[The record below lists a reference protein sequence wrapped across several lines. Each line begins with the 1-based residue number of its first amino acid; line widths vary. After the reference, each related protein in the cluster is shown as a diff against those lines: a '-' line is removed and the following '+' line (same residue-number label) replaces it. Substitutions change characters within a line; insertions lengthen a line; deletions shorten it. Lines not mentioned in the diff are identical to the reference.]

1 MKKLTSLQLLM
12 LIGLSISSTKINCE
26 NDLQNETMQEQA
38 VELSIQSEETEKLND
53 EILKNLA
60 EMSPDTINQL
70 LVEEDEIEVNLSA
83 IKKFVDKK
91 NKEIE
96 MLLEQKEVDQMKIAK
111 IAAQLADAQAKLEK
125 AIAIERAKNKKPDRF
140 EQVIKDKLKKA
151 EQSIKKLSFN
161 YYKNKQD
168 QMKSINNTKNALIN
182 GDFSQAGK
190 HYVKSVKKGW
200 SNPFRTPDKQ

>member
-91 NKEIE
+91 T
-96 MLLEQKEVDQMKIAK
+96 
-111 IAAQLADAQAKLEK
+111 
-125 AIAIERAKNKKPDRF
+125 KK
-140 EQVIKDKLKKA
+140 
-151 EQSIKKLSFN
+151 
-161 YYKNKQD
+161 
-168 QMKSINNTKNALIN
+168 
-182 GDFSQAGK
+182 
-190 HYVKSVKKGW
+190 
-200 SNPFRTPDKQ
+200 